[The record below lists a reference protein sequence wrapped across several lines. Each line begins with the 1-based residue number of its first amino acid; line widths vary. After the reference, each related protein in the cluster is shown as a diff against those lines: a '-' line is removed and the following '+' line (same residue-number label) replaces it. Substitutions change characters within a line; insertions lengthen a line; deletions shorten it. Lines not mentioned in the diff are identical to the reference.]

1 MPTITTTQIRK
12 EQIRN
17 FSESVNGV
25 LVSDGLTNVNLLA
38 NLNGSTGN
46 IQAQINAITNPHRV
60 IQEMTV
66 TDATDTTVIFDH
78 TALESHGVSMS
89 LNGLKL
95 HSDEFSFDELKAIYG
110 NTSLPLVAGDVLSV
124 EYFTLDE
131 EEEE

>member
-1 MPTITTTQIRK
+1 MPTPVKTQIRK
-12 EQIRN
+12 EQIRD

-25 LVSDGLTNVNLLA
+25 LLSDGLTNVSLIA
-38 NLNGSTGN
+38 YLNGLSGN
-46 IQAQINAITNPHRV
+46 IQQQINAITHPHRV

-78 TALESHGVSMS
+78 TALESHGVTMS

-95 HSDEFSFDELKAIYG
+95 NSSEFSFDELKAIYG
-110 NTSLPLVAGDVLSV
+110 NTALPLVEGDILAV